1 MTRGQQVLLAGIGL
15 VLVLVVV
22 LALRT
27 RRPPFLPADADH
39 DTATPV
45 ETCLACHG
53 PGGPKPRSPNHPV
66 QRDCL
71 HCHGVR

>member
-1 MTRGQQVLLAGIGL
+1 MTRTQKLLLTLIGIA
-15 VLVLVVV
+15 LVLVVA
-22 LALRT
+22 LTLRT

-39 DTATPV
+39 DAAAAV
-45 ETCLACHG
+45 ETCLVCHG

-71 HCHGVR
+71 HCHGFR